1 MGKEFKLQSVLNYR
15 QILEREA
22 QQQLAHALTRQGNLM
37 AQVARQRA
45 EIDYLS
51 SDFEV
56 QKRGGLS
63 IADINLY
70 RSHMRYCEQQIK
82 HLEAELEQ
90 SNQEVC
96 ERRETLMRSCQDRR
110 MVEKL
115 KQKQADQTQR
125 KILRKENSL
134 LDEIALQNR
143 QGGLA

>member
-51 SDFEV
+51 RDFEV
-56 QKRGGLS
+56 QKKAGLS
-63 IADINLY
+63 IADVHLY
-70 RSHMRYCEQQIK
+70 RSHMLYCEQQIK
-82 HLEAELEQ
+82 HLETELEQ
-90 SNQEVC
+90 SNHEVC

-110 MVEKL
+110 MVEKI
-115 KQKQADQTQR
+115 KQKQAQQAQQE
-125 KILRKENSL
+125 ILRKENCH

-143 QGGLA
+143 QGGLV